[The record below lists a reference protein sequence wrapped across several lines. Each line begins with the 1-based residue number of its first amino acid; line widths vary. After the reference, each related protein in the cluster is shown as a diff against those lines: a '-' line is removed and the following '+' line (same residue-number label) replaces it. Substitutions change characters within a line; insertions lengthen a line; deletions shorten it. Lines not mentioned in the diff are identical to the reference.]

1 MIWLLMVVH
10 LNLSTIPI
18 QVQYGEVLEV
28 FQSERECVIKHGEFF
43 SKALR
48 ENQPIAP
55 SFNLGCV
62 PLKENKK
69 WTKPSGSSN
78 ANVAVLSSNENPVP
92 V

>member
-10 LNLSTIPI
+10 LNLSTTPI

-28 FQSERECVIKHGEFF
+28 FHSERECVIKHDQFF
-43 SKALR
+43 NKAKR

-62 PLKENKK
+62 PLAVNFDSKTEKR
-69 WTKPSGSSN
+69 TKYGRS
-78 ANVAVLSSNENPVP
+78 PVGHLTQT
-92 V
+92 

>member
-18 QVQYGEVLEV
+18 EVQYGEVLEV
-28 FQSERECVIKHGEFF
+28 FHSERECVIKHDEFF
-43 SKALR
+43 SKAKR

-69 WTKPSGSSN
+69 WTNPRVLPKPSLL
-78 ANVAVLSSNENPVP
+78 LSSNENPVP

>member
-18 QVQYGEVLEV
+18 EVEYGEVLEV
-28 FQSERECVIKHGEFF
+28 IHSERECVIRNNEFF
-43 SKALR
+43 SKAKR

-69 WTKPSGSSN
+69 WTKPSGTSN
-78 ANVAVLSSNENPVP
+78 ANVTVLSTYEIPPLV
-92 V
+92 

>member
-28 FQSERECVIKHGEFF
+28 FHSERECVIKHDEFF
-43 SKALR
+43 SKAKR

-69 WTKPSGSSN
+69 WTKRRVLTKPFLL
-78 ANVAVLSSNENPVP
+78 LSSNENPVP
-92 V
+92 FK

>member
-1 MIWLLMVVH
+1 MVVH

-28 FQSERECVIKHGEFF
+28 FHSERECVIKHDEFF
-43 SKALR
+43 NKVQR

-69 WTKPSGSSN
+69 WTKPR
-78 ANVAVLSSNENPVP
+78 VLTKPALLLPSNENLVP